1 MTRVGVLGAGSWGT
15 ALADLLGRN
24 GHAVTLWAHEPTVV
38 EAIARQRENP
48 VYLPGVALSA
58 RVTATARLEEAVDG
72 VELLVSAVPSHV
84 TREVLGRA
92 AAVRPEPVV
101 LACASKGIETE
112 TLKLMSDVCRE
123 AMPQGEFVALSGP
136 SFAREVAER
145 QPTAVVAAG
154 PAEAARRVQAAF
166 SAPEFRVYTQSDV
179 VGVEL
184 GGALKNIIAIAAG
197 VLVGLGLGHNP
208 RAALITRGLAEITRL
223 GVALGA
229 QPATFAGL
237 AGIGDLI
244 LTTGGPLSRNRSLGE
259 ALAGGTTVDAWRASH
274 RAVAEGV
281 NTTRA
286 AVALARRHA
295 VEMPIT
301 TEVHAI
307 LFEGRPPRQAVR
319 SLMERDLKSESTG

>member
-1 MTRVGVLGAGSWGT
+1 MRVGVLGAGAWGT
-15 ALADLLGRN
+15 ALADLLARN
-24 GHAVTLWAHEPTVV
+24 GHAVTLWGHQAAVV
-38 EAIARQRENP
+38 DSIARLGENP
-48 VYLPGVALSA
+48 LYLPGIRLAPGVVPTTDLA
-58 RVTATARLEEAVDG
+58 RAVG
-72 VELLVSAVPSHV
+72 GAELLVSAVPSHV
-84 TREVLGRA
+84 TRQVLGD
-92 AAVRPEPVV
+92 AAVHRREPVV

-112 TLKLMSDVCRE
+112 SLKLMREVCAE
-123 AMPQGEFVALSGP
+123 AMPAAHFVALSGP
-136 SFAREVAER
+136 SFAREVAEH

-154 PAEAARRVQAAF
+154 PAEAAALVQAAF
-166 SAPEFRVYTQSDV
+166 AAPDFRVYTQSDV
-179 VGVEL
+179 IGVEI
-184 GGALKNIIAIAAG
+184 GGALKNVIAIAAG

-208 RAALITRGLAEITRL
+208 RAALITRGLAETSRL

-237 AGIGDLI
+237 AGLGDLI

-259 ALAGGTTVDAWRASH
+259 ALARGESAEQWHAGH

-286 AVALARRHA
+286 AVALAARHQ

-307 LFEGRPPRQAVR
+307 LFQGKPPRQAVR
-319 SLMERDLKSESTG
+319 DLMERALKPELTG